1 MKWLEDAL
9 DSYGWLEMC
18 FFADEEMIL
27 DELAKRDYE
36 VNWDYVLQS
45 FTSAD
50 FQDEYTVVF
59 TLSEGLPV
67 PVGYVAKQ
75 LRQVFLDLYD
85 QQVAITVL
93 RDKTS

>member
-27 DELAKRDYE
+27 DELTKLEPEIDWTTTLDA
-36 VNWDYVLQS
+36 

-59 TLSEGLPV
+59 TIYSDFPVSSRIIEGV
-67 PVGYVAKQ
+67 MRKA
-75 LRQVFLDLYD
+75 FHNLYE
-85 QQVAITVL
+85 QWVAITVL
-93 RDKTS
+93 RL